1 MYLFKQYNKLA
12 MHNMRLN
19 KEEVSTL
26 LDYKDDKTQRV
37 SGTTE
42 TTDSESPLF
51 ATLTVIRAKPPGDVL
66 AIMNAWNRESRSA
79 TTVNAGYLSLAN
91 MESEHVTLVGVES
104 EALKKIEVHK
114 VAKTEHLIEMRKAVG
129 ARDGYSANR
138 NSPLRA
144 WWQTL
149 GVNGS
154 ARAPL
159 LKGRRWT

>member
-1 MYLFKQYNKLA
+1 
-12 MHNMRLN
+12 
-19 KEEVSTL
+19 
-26 LDYKDDKTQRV
+26 
-37 SGTTE
+37 
-42 TTDSESPLF
+42 
-51 ATLTVIRAKPPGDVL
+51 
-66 AIMNAWNRESRSA
+66 
-79 TTVNAGYLSLAN
+79 

-114 VAKTEHLIEMRKAVG
+114 VAKTEHMIEIRKAVG

-138 NSPLRA
+138 NSPHRA
-144 WWQTL
+144 WWQTP

>member
-12 MHNMRLN
+12 MPNMRLN

-79 TTVNAGYLSLAN
+79 STVNAG
-91 MESEHVTLVGVES
+91 TC
-104 EALKKIEVHK
+104 
-114 VAKTEHLIEMRKAVG
+114 
-129 ARDGYSANR
+129 
-138 NSPLRA
+138 
-144 WWQTL
+144 
-149 GVNGS
+149 
-154 ARAPL
+154 
-159 LKGRRWT
+159 RW